1 LANPNP
7 PPDLA
12 IRRESTKSNEKSLR
26 LIFALR
32 NQGKKSLRLIF
43 ALRNQGKKPLRLIF
57 ALRSRGEKS
66 LRFALKVKNAGA
78 VKIQPQRA
86 QSLTEVFSSVVLRVL
101 CG

>member
-32 NQGKKSLRLIF
+32 NQGKK
-43 ALRNQGKKPLRLIF
+43 PLRLIF
-57 ALRSRGEKS
+57 ALRSRGEKP